1 MRHCEQLNAHVER
14 PCWSSPHFR
23 LRGNLW
29 HGGYA
34 KCYFSC
40 HQLLRDEHG
49 ADVFSVAL
57 QFVRIMSNVN
67 SALKSYVLV
76 LYYPQYLVNMGLLA
90 FTGFVHVSCVCN
102 SMNIMR
108 H

>member
-1 MRHCEQLNAHVER
+1 M
-14 PCWSSPHFR
+14 
-23 LRGNLW
+23 
-29 HGGYA
+29 
-34 KCYFSC
+34 CYFSC

-57 QFVRIMSNVN
+57 QFVRIVSNAN
-67 SALKSYVLV
+67 SALKAYVSV
-76 LYYPQYLVNMGLLA
+76 LYYSQYLVNILLLA
-90 FTGFVHVSCVCN
+90 ITGFVHVSCVCN